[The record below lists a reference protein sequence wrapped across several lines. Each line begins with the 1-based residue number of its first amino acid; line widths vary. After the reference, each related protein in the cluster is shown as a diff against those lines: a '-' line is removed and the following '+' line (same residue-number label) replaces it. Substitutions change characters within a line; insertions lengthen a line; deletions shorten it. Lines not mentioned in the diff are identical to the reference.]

1 VRVVR
6 NQRLPRTYRWIRVE
20 ITILFQS
27 FLVILLNDGSSR
39 LVEGRPIDY
48 SVILDLWVVCR
59 REVREVRL
67 L

>member
-48 SVILDLWVVCR
+48 RVILDLWVVCR
-59 REVREVRL
+59 REAREVRL